1 MQGSDTMQKEIIVI
15 ENNETIQSNLQDFIT
30 YNFDGLT
37 FEEVNNLNRLKVND
51 SMKAKLEKLPIQK
64 LVSVV
69 WKVFK

>member
-1 MQGSDTMQKEIIVI
+1 MQKEIIVI

-51 SMKAKLEKLPIQK
+51 SMKIATHCSHAEVTRIK
-64 LVSVV
+64 
-69 WKVFK
+69 